1 LGLRARR
8 FARRR
13 EFRTRDGAIALREL
27 GLPALA
33 CLGLLIVGVAVLRGD
48 MIAIYG
54 LVIVIAA
61 LLTTASWNAWLLLVP
76 DDEPAG

>member
-1 LGLRARR
+1 MSFGRAT
-8 FARRR
+8 A
-13 EFRTRDGAIALREL
+13 AIALREL

-33 CLGLLIVGVAVLRGD
+33 CLGLLIVGVEVLRGD

-54 LVIVIAA
+54 LVFVIAA
-61 LLTTASWNAWLLLVP
+61 LLTTASWNAWLLLVQ